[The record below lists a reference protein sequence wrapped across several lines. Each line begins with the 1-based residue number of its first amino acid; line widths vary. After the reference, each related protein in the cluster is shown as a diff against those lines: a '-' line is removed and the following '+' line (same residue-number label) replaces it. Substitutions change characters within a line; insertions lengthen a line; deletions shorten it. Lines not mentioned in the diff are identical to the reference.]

1 MEDLLKPD
9 YGVLALTVCNFLL
22 LVYLL
27 KKFAWGPIIGALEK
41 REQQIAN
48 DKETAAQARQTA
60 EQLKQELDKRLAQ
73 ISDEAAKKLAEAVKI
88 GESQKEQLLAQ
99 AQEQAQQLIA
109 QAKTQIEAE
118 KNKALADV
126 RGEIASISLLAASR
140 IVERQVKDNTA
151 EQIVA
156 QVLQDVAR
164 GSHE

>member
-9 YGVLALTVCNFLL
+9 FGVLILTVCNFLL

-41 REQQIAN
+41 REAQLET
-48 DKETAAQARQTA
+48 DKQTAADARQCA
-60 EQLKQELDKRLAQ
+60 EQLKQELEARLAQ
-73 ISDEAAKKLAEAVKI
+73 ISDEAAQKMAQAVKT
-88 GESQKEQLLAQ
+88 GEAQKEALL
-99 AQEQAQQLIA
+99 EQAKVQAARLLE

-140 IVERQVKDNTA
+140 VIGRQVKDDMA
-151 EQIVA
+151 DQIVA
-156 QVLQDVAR
+156 NVLAEVE
-164 GSHE
+164 GKK